1 MLNLTELRT
10 FSAAAETENFSEAAR
25 RLGITQPSVSMQI
38 RSLEKALGA
47 RLFDRSGR
55 AVRLTD
61 VGRTL
66 VPLARDLLERSIH
79 LEETISSLEGEVIGL
94 LTIGCTTAA
103 GKYVVPKL
111 LAGLR
116 GRHPR
121 VEVVCHVTTRRQAL
135 DLLRDGEAQIAIT
148 SLKEPARDIEYRP
161 FATDRIVLISPP
173 DHPWALREGPI
184 TPGELG
190 DGQFIRREEGSGT
203 LAALKDALAWHDLSI
218 DDLPTLMTLGNSEAI
233 WMAVAEGLGVAFVSS
248 MVAAPPAAMGS
259 IAIVD
264 VAGLQLSRTLYMAR
278 DVARPASRAQSAFWD
293 YAFSPESEAVRRRPS
308 LIPGPG

>member
-38 RSLEKALGA
+38 RSLEESLGA
-47 RLFDRSGR
+47 QLFERSGR

-66 VPLARDLLERSIH
+66 VPLARDLVERSIRV
-79 LEETISSLEGEVIGL
+79 EEAIASLEGEVIGL

-111 LAGLR
+111 LAGLQA
-116 GRHPR
+116 RHPR
-121 VEVVCHVTTRRQAL
+121 VEVVCHVTTRRHAL

-148 SLKEPARDIEYRP
+148 SLREPAKGIEYRP
-161 FATDRIVLISPP
+161 FATDRIVLITPP
-173 DHPWALREGPI
+173 DHPWTIGGPI
-184 TPGELG
+184 TPADLAEGR
-190 DGQFIRREEGSGT
+190 FIRREEGSGT
-203 LAALKDALAWHDLSI
+203 LAALKEALAWHDLSL
-218 DDLPTLMTLGNSEAI
+218 DHLPTVMTLGNSEAI

-248 MVAAPPAAMGS
+248 MVAGPPASMGS
-259 IAIVD
+259 
-264 VAGLQLSRTLYMAR
+264 VAVVEVEGLHLTRTLYMVR
-278 DVARPASRAQSAFWD
+278 DAARPASRAQSAFWD
-293 YAFSPESEAVRRRPS
+293 YAFSAESEAVRLRPS
-308 LIPGPG
+308 RVPGPE

>member
-1 MLNLTELRT
+1 MLNLVELRT
-10 FSAAAETENFSEAAR
+10 FSTAAETENFSEAAR

-47 RLFDRSGR
+47 QLFERSGR
-55 AVRLTD
+55 TVRLTD

-66 VPLARDLLERSIH
+66 VPLARDLVERSIRV
-79 LEETISSLEGEVIGL
+79 EESIASLEGEVIGV

-103 GKYVVPKL
+103 GKYVVPRL

-116 GRHPR
+116 AHHPR
-121 VEVVCHVTTRRQAL
+121 VEVVCHVTTRRHAL

-148 SLKEPARDIEYRP
+148 SLKEPAKDIEYRP
-161 FATDRIVLISPP
+161 FATDRIVLITPP
-173 DHPWALREGPI
+173 DHPWALGGGPI
-184 TPGELG
+184 TPRDLAG
-190 DGQFIRREEGSGT
+190 GQFIRREEGSGT
-203 LAALKDALAWHDLSI
+203 LSAVKEALAWHDLSL
-218 DDLPTLMTLGNSEAI
+218 DHLPTVMTLGNSEAI

-259 IAIVD
+259 VAVVE
-264 VAGLQLSRTLYMAR
+264 VAGLQLTRTLYMVR

-293 YAFSPESEAVRRRPS
+293 HAFSEESEVVRRRPS
-308 LIPGPG
+308 LVPGP